1 MRVTIKTKLASAFGA
16 ILLLLCG
23 LVYISV
29 DAMGETN
36 DTVDTLVNESGVS
49 LKLATALQEPMTD
62 ALSSLRGVVLAE
74 TDANQDRQYQNYE
87 KAIEKIKQIEQEML
101 PLLGPEE
108 LRELEE
114 FQAAFA
120 EYTSLADDVYAF
132 AQENSMI
139 KARDIAFTELSPNGV
154 EMDEL
159 VDALSD
165 VAVQIT
171 AIDEDRFNDYVL
183 DFSDEVSEMEIALL
197 SSILASDDAVLA
209 ALEEEARSSEAAA
222 EVALN
227 GMEKELGVY
236 GRAELAAVKA
246 NWEEYRA
253 IFEVSLA
260 LGIAQTNS
268 KAEELLNGA
277 MRDLRIAA
285 TTAASEVV
293 ALLESNMTADSNR
306 ATANYNTNRSVL
318 LTVAAIALIIG
329 VGAATWISMS
339 VSRGLNRAVDVARQ
353 VAIGDLSVDASSN
366 ARDEIGDLLNAMNEM
381 TSNLNIMADVA
392 TQIAEGDLTVDAKR
406 QSDRDTFGIAFEAML
421 KKLREVVHNANSASE
436 GVAGGASAMSGAA
449 ASLSSGATE
458 QAAAAQ
464 EASAAMEE
472 MVSNIRQ
479 SADNASQTEK
489 IATQS
494 AEEAAKSGQAVD
506 DAVQA
511 MKTIAEKINI
521 IQEIARQTD
530 LLALNAAV
538 EAARAGQH
546 GKGFAVVASEVR
558 KLAER
563 SQQAAQEISE
573 VSTTTVDIS
582 TKAGEML
589 QQLVPSIRRTSNL
602 VQEISAATR
611 EQNTGAEQINQA
623 IRELDNVIQQNAA
636 TSTQAASVS
645 EQLAG
650 QSDEL
655 QSVISFFRLE
665 EGGTHPAA
673 RPSIKPT
680 KAAAPAAS
688 VPSATAPTS
697 QLPGA
702 MPNGQVHPKA
712 NGHAND
718 HGNGVDLDLS
728 SDSAFE
734 PY

>member
-1 MRVTIKTKLASAFGA
+1 MRITLKTKLVGAFGA

-29 DAMGETN
+29 DAMRETN
-36 DTVDTLVNESGVS
+36 NTVSTLVDESGVS
-49 LKLATALQEPMTD
+49 LKLATELQQPMVD

-74 TDANQDRQYQNYE
+74 TDAAQDRQYKNYE
-87 KAIEKIKQIEQEML
+87 AAIANVRRIEDEMK
-101 PLLGPEE
+101 PLLGPNE
-108 LRELEE
+108 LRELNE
-114 FQAAFA
+114 FNTAFLN
-120 EYTSLADDVYAF
+120 YTSLADEVYAF
-132 AQENSMI
+132 SQENSMVR
-139 KARDIAFTELSPNGV
+139 AREIAFTELGPNGV

-159 VDALSD
+159 IDNLSD
-165 VAVQIT
+165 VAVQIAT
-171 AIDEDRFNDYVL
+171 INEDQFNDYVL
-183 DFSDEVSEMEIALL
+183 DFADEVSEMEISLL
-197 SSILASDDAVLA
+197 ATILASDDEVLA
-209 ALEEEARSSEAAA
+209 ALVDEARSSETAAQ
-222 EVALN
+222 VALD
-227 GMEKELGVY
+227 GMEAELGVY
-236 GRAELAAVKA
+236 GRAELAALTA
-246 NWEEYRA
+246 NWEEYRE
-253 IFEVSLA
+253 IFDRSLA
-260 LGIAQTNS
+260 LGIAQTNA
-268 KAEELLNGA
+268 KAENLLNGQ
-277 MRDLRIAA
+277 MRDLRIEA
-285 TTAASEVV
+285 TAAAQEVV
-293 ALLESNMTADSNR
+293 ALLETNMAADSER

-318 LTVAAIALIIG
+318 LTVAGLALIIG
-329 VGAATWISMS
+329 VSAATWISIS

-353 VAIGDLSVDASSN
+353 VAMGDLSVDASSN
-366 ARDEIGDLLNAMNEM
+366 AKDEIGDLLNAMQEM
-381 TSNLNIMADVA
+381 TTNLKVMADVA
-392 TQIAEGDLTVDAKR
+392 TQIAEGNLTVDATR
-406 QSDRDTFGIAFEAML
+406 QSERDTFGIAFEAML
-421 KKLREVVHNANSASE
+421 KKLREVVQNANSASA
-436 GVAGGASAMSGAA
+436 GVAGGATAMSGAA
-449 ASLSSGATE
+449 ETLSSGATE

-464 EASAAMEE
+464 EASAAMEQ

-589 QQLVPSIRRTSNL
+589 QQLVPSIRRTSDL

-665 EGGTHPAA
+665 GGGGQPALA
-673 RPSIKPT
+673 SRTTQPSS
-680 KAAAPAAS
+680 AAAITPAR
-688 VPSATAPTS
+688 ATAPTS
-697 QLPGA
+697 QPPYAVPSGK
-702 MPNGQVHPKA
+702 VHSKA
-712 NGHAND
+712 NGQSNG